1 MKILVDEMPSRP
13 MDCPYAEMEGNM
25 EYQWWYCN
33 YGECGCKNTKDCLF
47 FMSFEDYKNRTY
59 ERTRYTPIMDQRY
72 KSMRDKKQEKSL
84 LKVV

>member
-1 MKILVDEMPSRP
+1 MQILVDEMPSHP

-47 FMSFEDYKNRTY
+47 FMSLKTIKIEHMNVLVIHQLW
-59 ERTRYTPIMDQRY
+59 TRGIKACEI
-72 KSMRDKKQEKSL
+72 KSKKR
-84 LKVV
+84 VY